1 MVWQR
6 PFHFTTRCYP
16 MKPSIL
22 YYSDC
27 RYFAGCEN
35 MIANFLND
43 QTLKKDF
50 SIAFAYNYSEKY
62 EQGLNSR
69 VLSTDFKKFP
79 LRLLKQ
85 ITYRKSSGSSKVW
98 AIMHKT
104 FFAFYILGYK
114 YVSIFYN
121 TIKLFSF
128 LKRYKADILHINNG
142 GFPAANSCYSA
153 VIAAKMA
160 GVNKIIYVVNN
171 LAEGYKHP
179 FRWLDYPIDFF
190 IKRWVTFFITGSEY
204 AGERLK
210 KVLALGENHHV
221 TINNGIQKR
230 KITLTKDE
238 FKIKYS
244 IPESKIIASVVANL
258 EKRKGHIILLEAI
271 FNLKK
276 QDPSCCNLFFIIEG
290 TGPEKPILKKFIDEN
305 ELKEN
310 VLMIDFIPDIF
321 NLLNAADF
329 IILPSIAN
337 EDFPNIIIEAMSLGK
352 PVIGTDIAGIPEQID
367 DDKTGFVVASK
378 NPNELKN
385 AIIRLASNSFLMQQ
399 FSTEAKK
406 KYYTSY
412 EKSISIRKYINL
424 YKSIL

>member
-1 MVWQR
+1 
-6 PFHFTTRCYP
+6 

-27 RYFAGCEN
+27 SFFAGCEN

-43 QTLKKDF
+43 KTIKKDF
-50 SIAFAYNYSEKY
+50 SVSFAYNYSKKY

-69 VLSTDFKKFP
+69 VSNTDFQK
-79 LRLLKQ
+79 LSIRLLKQ
-85 ITYRKSSGSSKVW
+85 LSYCKPVDSSVAWSI
-98 AIMHKT
+98 AHKT
-104 FFAFYILGYK
+104 FFAFYIPFYK

-121 TIKLFSF
+121 TIKLFKF
-128 LKRYKADILHINNG
+128 FKRHKADILHINNG

-160 GVNKIIYVVNN
+160 GIEKIIYVVNN
-171 LAEGYKHP
+171 LADDYKHP

-190 IKRWVTFFITGSEY
+190 IKRWVTFFITGSEH

-210 KVLALGENHHV
+210 KVLALNENNQV

-230 KITLTKDE
+230 EITLTKEE

-244 IPESKIIASVVANL
+244 IPGNKIIASVVANL

-271 FNLKK
+271 SLLKK
-276 QDPSCCNLFFIIEG
+276 QHPLCLDLFFIFEG
-290 TGPEKPILKKFIDEN
+290 VGPENPILKKFIAEN

-310 VLMIDFIPDIF
+310 VIMIDYIPDIF
-321 NLLNAADF
+321 NLLNASDF
-329 IILPSIAN
+329 VILPSIAN
-337 EDFPNIIIEAMSLGK
+337 EDFPNVIIEAMSLGK
-352 PVIGTDIAGIPEQID
+352 PVIGTKIAGIPEQID
-367 DDKTGFVVASK
+367 NNKTGIVVK
-378 NPNELKN
+378 PQNPEELKQ
-385 AIIRLASNSFLMQQ
+385 AIITLSLDSDLRQQ
-399 FSTEAKK
+399 FSIEAKRK
-406 KYYTSY
+406 FDSLF
-412 EKSISIRKYINL
+412 EKSISIQKYCNL